1 MRDEEPAPTHP
12 VSSKERGIYY
22 TAGVGTP
29 LRTHSGLA
37 SRVSSPSS
45 LQKLSNSPSTYS
57 SLASG
62 RLRLPSSASN
72 SRLAALAAGSPA
84 RAWSTSQAKRL
95 VEDEE
100 AARAERERRRKAS
113 IMLGGEEEVKAIEAA
128 EPEPKKQKS
137 EAEEGKIK
145 LADFGFAS
153 AAPSTSTEKKADP
166 PAVSSNSLSAMSIR
180 FIS

>member
-12 VSSKERGIYY
+12 ASSKERGIYY
-22 TAGVGTP
+22 AAGVGTP

-95 VEDEE
+95 IEDEE

-128 EPEPKKQKS
+128 EPEAKKQKS
-137 EAEEGKIK
+137 DAEESKIK

-153 AAPSTSTEKKADP
+153 VPSTSTEKKADP
-166 PAVSSNSLSAMSIR
+166 PAVSLLSTMSARSIP
-180 FIS
+180 